1 MYNIFHIV
9 YIFVPRVQ

>member
-9 YIFVPRVQ
+9 YIFVSRVQ